1 MSWLSEKAKEKK
13 KQVKNVVQQAVV
25 QPTKAVAKAV
35 QTKSISP
42 ITKPITRSWDRN
54 IKQPINKAG
63 ASLIRPT
70 VKKAASGLLGTINNP
85 PAINMNPP
93 ADVSTPQL
101 TFASPEQIAAQEKA
115 LATTRSD
122 ISSRFGALGS
132 LAKMR
137 EQGQAMS
144 DQTAIQRRLAASG
157 MSGSGAGM
165 RMQGQADQASAR
177 RLAEQQLGIS
187 ADEAGAQLQAGEMSK
202 DRDFKERAFTYQ
214 KEQDARQME
223 LDRQIGES
231 NAAVGRANERYNKKG
246 FLGQLGEDIFGSEA
260 QKWSWGGRNK
270 R

>member
-1 MSWLSEKAKEKK
+1 MSWLSEQAKK
-13 KQVKNVVQQAVV
+13 KKSAVQQAIVKPTQAVV
-25 QPTKAVAKAV
+25 QAV
-35 QTKSISP
+35 QTKSIAP
-42 ITKPITRSWDRN
+42 ITKPITTSWDRN
-54 IKQPINKAG
+54 IKQPINNAG

-70 VKKAASGLLGTINNP
+70 VKKAASGLVGTINNP

-93 ADVSTPQL
+93 ADAGVSTPQL
-101 TFASPEQIAAQEKA
+101 TFASPEQIAAQEKD

-165 RMQGQADQASAR
+165 RMQGQADQSSAR

-202 DRDFKERAFTYQ
+202 DRDFKERAFAYQ

-260 QKWSWGGRNK
+260 QKWSWGGRSK